1 MTPEQVL
8 LQARSSGIAISVE
21 EGKLA
26 VTPASRLSP
35 ELRQAIRDHKAKLV
49 QVLSGPNRDTND
61 GWDRMRR
68 ASPHLGNTVSDGQK
82 QYQLWG
88 ITPRGG
94 ICFDGKVLRTLDLEE
109 LGV

>member
-8 LQARSSGIAISVE
+8 SQARSSGISISVE

-26 VTPASRLSP
+26 VSPASRLTP
-35 ELRQAIRDHKAKLV
+35 DLRQAIRDHKDELL
-49 QVLSGPNRDTND
+49 QTLSQPPRDTDD

-68 ASPHLGNTVSDGQK
+68 AAAHLGRTVSDGQK

-109 LGV
+109 LGI